1 MLESSLA
8 YVLMRTIPESIVLM
22 LSGFILLG
30 LKLDTKKI
38 VKLGFIHGI
47 IISIIR
53 KLPITFG
60 VHTILSMIVL
70 SAILFKISNKSFV
83 EVIVAPCNIWIS
95 LALSEAIY
103 YIIATGLLKIDS
115 EVLTDYQSVLG
126 AISTLPSLLI
136 LLMIVL
142 VIKSM
147 KKKLMKSF

>member
-8 YVLMRTIPESIVLM
+8 YVLIRTIPESIILM
-22 LSGFILLG
+22 LSGFILLD

-38 VKLGFIHGI
+38 IKLGLILGV
-47 IISIIR
+47 IISLIR

-60 VHTILSMIVL
+60 VHTILSMIAVGI
-70 SAILFKISNKSFV
+70 ILFKISNKSFV

-147 KKKLMKSF
+147 KKKLMKRF